1 MQGGILMRIIFLI
14 AVLGLT
20 SLGFSYE
27 DKPLSMKIEVDLEWP
42 KNVDKKLDE
51 ICQKIEIL
59 GDLQDIIMHILIEQ
73 IEIDKELYGQKE

>member
-1 MQGGILMRIIFLI
+1 MRIIFLI